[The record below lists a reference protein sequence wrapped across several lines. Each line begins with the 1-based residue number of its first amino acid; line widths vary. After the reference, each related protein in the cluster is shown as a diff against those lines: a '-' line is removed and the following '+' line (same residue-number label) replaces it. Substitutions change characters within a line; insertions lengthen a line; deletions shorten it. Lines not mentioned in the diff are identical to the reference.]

1 VSRLIRF
8 AVVAGIAQVLV
19 LFAPAAQPAPSDE
32 PPPTPEPAPVPG
44 PLPQP
49 QPEPVPTDPVPLQPA
64 TQPPAP
70 DPTPEPPEEPAP
82 PPKQAGFRRNFAG
95 SIQLDYMAVLTEN
108 TGRRIAFDGATAEV
122 SLKIAMD
129 FNSRISS
136 NVKVCVACHGFEV
149 GMAFF
154 DIRVADELN
163 FRVGRFTPT
172 FGDFP
177 VRHDPAN
184 HRTSDKPLPYDMGRM
199 LRGTDWNQGVLP
211 APWVDNGLEISG
223 THYFGQNLQ
232 TSYALFAVG
241 GPRAASNPVD
251 FDFAQSRSGESYYI
265 DNNSRPVVG
274 GQAALSLSSGK
285 FNASIGAS
293 MMRGTY
299 DPDHRLPFAMFG
311 THLVF
316 RYKDIFLRFEYLNR
330 KTKMDMGDDPA
341 TVFKYGPGRDGYDP
355 YFVKEGA
362 YAELEVPI
370 HQRLTLVW
378 REDGLRRRGNVVN
391 TSALSSDSALVRHTA
406 ALAIALGQSVRV
418 KVSYERYDFSDF
430 DDESV
435 IHTGIAG
442 PF

>member
-1 VSRLIRF
+1 MNRTLKYVLILG
-8 AVVAGIAQVLV
+8 VAQVLALSV
-19 LFAPAAQPAPSDE
+19 ATAQAPIPADPPAE
-32 PPPTPEPAPVPG
+32 AVPPPPPSAAEQPTETPSSEPAP
-44 PLPQP
+44 L
-49 QPEPVPTDPVPLQPA
+49 PEPL
-64 TQPPAP
+64 AP
-70 DPTPEPPEEPAP
+70 KEEPPSPP
-82 PPKQAGFRRNFAG
+82 PPKAASGFRRNFAG
-95 SIQLDYMAVLTEN
+95 SIQLDYMAVPTEN
-108 TGRRIAFDGATAEV
+108 TARKIAYDGATAEV

-163 FRVGRFTPT
+163 FRVGRFTPS

-199 LRGTDWNQGVLP
+199 LRGNDFNQGVLP
-211 APWVDNGLEISG
+211 APWVDNGLELNG
-223 THYFGQNLQ
+223 THYFGQHLQ

-241 GPRAASNPVD
+241 GPRAAQNPVD
-251 FDFAQSRSGESYYI
+251 FDFAQSRSGEAFYI

-274 GQAALSLSSGK
+274 GQAVLSFVLGRFS
-285 FNASIGAS
+285 AAIGAS
-293 MMRGTY
+293 TMRGTY
-299 DPDHRLPFAMFG
+299 DPDHRLPFSILG
-311 THLVF
+311 TQLVLRF
-316 RYKDIFLRFEYLNR
+316 KDVFLRFEYLNR
-330 KTKMDMGDDPA
+330 KTKMDLGDDPGK
-341 TVFKYGPGRDGYDP
+341 VFKYGPGADGVYDP

-362 YAELEVPI
+362 YGELEVPLRS
-370 HQRLTLVW
+370 RLTLVL
-378 REDGLRRRGNVVN
+378 REDGLRRRGNVIN
-391 TSALSSDSALVRHTA
+391 TSELRSDSALIRHTA
-406 ALAIALGQSVRV
+406 ALAISLGQSVRV

-430 DDESV
+430 SDESV